1 MAERREFSR
10 LDCFAVN
17 QKGGPERL
25 LIVEDEEALARV
37 MARTLRSRGFE
48 AEVAL
53 TGAEAREL
61 FQANRYALAL
71 LDVRLPD
78 ESGYSL
84 LEELRAVQPDTAVV
98 MISGVDDPELGK
110 AALEHGAY
118 AYHVKPVGATQLYLL
133 VVNNLR
139 RRSLEMENRAIVA
152 RLEGVVAERA
162 EQMRRA
168 AELQAGMLPPSPFRE
183 DGFEVAAHFTPAR
196 EMSGDFYD
204 WHRDGDSRVTLSLGD
219 VMGKGLIASLMMA
232 TARAA
237 LRGVAAVE
245 PLDAGVKQAES
256 VMSLALEVNDAYVT
270 LFHCTFDPQ
279 TGELAYVDAGH
290 GHARLLRGGNA
301 QELLPLRSAPIGMFP
316 DTQYVSGRVTMN
328 PGDSLV
334 VFSDGLLDLRPDLAT
349 KEVQLPGDVR
359 RAGSAQ
365 EMVDILARGARDR
378 ALADDVTVLALR
390 CLGPGSSG
398 PSDVLESRQPG

>member
-1 MAERREFSR
+1 MPVSEVSA
-10 LDCFAVN
+10 
-17 QKGGPERL
+17 PERL
-25 LIVEDEEALARV
+25 LIVEDEEALAKV
-37 MARTLRSRGFE
+37 MARTLRSRGLVCD
-48 AEVAL
+48 VAL
-53 TGAEAREL
+53 SGAEARQL
-61 FQANRYALAL
+61 FSASGYALAL

-78 ESGYSL
+78 ESGYAL
-84 LEELRAVQPDTAVV
+84 LEELRAAQPDTAVV

-139 RRSLEMENRAIVA
+139 RRSLEIENRAIVS
-152 RLEGVVAERA
+152 RLEAVVEERA

-168 AELQAGMLPPSPFRE
+168 AELQAGMLPPSPFKE
-183 DGFEVAAHFTPAR
+183 DGFEVAAHFTAAR

-204 WHRDGDSRVTLSLGD
+204 WYRNGDGRVTLSLGD

-245 PLDAGVKQAES
+245 PLDAGIKQAES
-256 VMSLALEVNDAYVT
+256 VMSPALEVNHAYVT
-270 LFHCTFDPQ
+270 LFHCSFDPRS
-279 TGELAYVDAGH
+279 GDLAYVDAGH
-290 GHARLLRGGNA
+290 GHARLLRGTAA
-301 QELLPLRSAPIGMFP
+301 QELLPERSAPIGIFP
-316 DTQYVSGRVTMN
+316 EARFVSGRVALN

-334 VFSDGLLDLRPDLAT
+334 VFSDGLLELRPDLAT
-349 KEVQLPGDVR
+349 KDVQLPGEVR

-378 ALADDVTVLALR
+378 VLPDDVTVLALR
-390 CLGPGSSG
+390 RLPSG
-398 PSDVLESRQPG
+398 